1 MGEETMED
9 YMDASTGLL
18 YDMRLRIEGAV
29 VLYET
34 DALPLR
40 QMAIENN
47 LLTAANALDTI
58 GAALYDLRHDIRQLH
73 TVHIQEADRAAGMS
87 K

>member
-1 MGEETMED
+1 MED
-9 YMDASTGLL
+9 YMDVSTGLL

-34 DALPLR
+34 DALALR
-40 QMAIENN
+40 QMAMENN
-47 LLTAANALDTI
+47 LLIAANALDTI
-58 GAALYDLRHDIRQLH
+58 GAALYDLRHDIRRLH
-73 TVHIQEADRAAGMS
+73 AAHIQEADRVAGIS

>member
-1 MGEETMED
+1 MED
-9 YMDASTGLL
+9 YMDVSTGLL

-34 DALPLR
+34 DALALR
-40 QMAIENN
+40 QMAMENN
-47 LLTAANALDTI
+47 LLIAANALDTI
-58 GAALYDLRHDIRQLH
+58 GAAMYALLHDIRRLH
-73 TVHIQEADRAAGMS
+73 AAHIQEADRVAGMS